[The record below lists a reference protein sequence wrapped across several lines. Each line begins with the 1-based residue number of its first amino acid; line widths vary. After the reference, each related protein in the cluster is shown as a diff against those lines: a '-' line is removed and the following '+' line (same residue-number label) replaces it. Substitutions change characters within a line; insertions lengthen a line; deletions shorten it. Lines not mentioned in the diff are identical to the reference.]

1 MSKAVYSN
9 KLSGEVKQ
17 PQESK
22 EYGTIQTDEYGR
34 KFLQTKQGRIY
45 Q

>member
-22 EYGTIQTDEYGR
+22 DYGTIQTDEHGR
-34 KFLQTKQGRIY
+34 KFIQTEHGRIY
-45 Q
+45 E